1 MVMYASGHTKTLNL
15 ESPHNIN
22 TQGWYWFHLILAQN
36 PTIHKNICET
46 RVLCLS
52 FSLDMGKVSKKS
64 ATKVEAAPVVA
75 APTKSAKK
83 GGKRDAEDAI
93 EKLVSAKK
101 QKSNDGVAQAVTKLK
116 AESKTPKKKKEET
129 SSSEEDSSDS
139 EEEPKAKAVIKKG
152 VSAAKPPAPVESSSE
167 EDDSSS
173 DEEPPKKQPVSAKNG
188 SVAAVAKKS
197 KPASSSDSSDD
208 DSSEDEEPPK
218 KLPVAVKNG
227 SVPTP
232 ATKAKPASISDSSE
246 DDSDDDSDEDEDPKS
261 KAPAPAPAPK
271 KVVASAKKDESSDS
285 SDEESDDS
293 SDEDAKKLPAAKIV
307 PAAAPKKKVESSDSS
322 DEETDDSSDDDEAEK
337 KMDIDSGAK
346 SAKKESGSDEE
357 DSDDDDDDESEED
370 DDSKTPK
377 KIVKDVKMAD
387 ADLKSGKKAPQTP
400 STPQAATGSKTLFMG
415 NLPFQIEQSDVEHFF
430 KDVGEIADVRF
441 ASDTDG
447 RFKGYGHVE
456 FATAEEAIK
465 ALELNGHM
473 LGSRPVK
480 LDLARERGAYTPG
493 NESNSFQKGP
503 RGQSQTIF
511 VRGFDTSASEDEIRS
526 SLEDHFGS
534 CGEITR
540 ISIPSDYNTGS
551 IKGMAYMDF
560 KDADSMNKALELSG
574 SELGEYSLQVEEA
587 KPRGDFGSGGG
598 RGGGRSGGRGGGGR
612 FGGRDSGGRFG
623 GRDSGGRF
631 GGSGGGRFGGRDSGG
646 RFGGRGG
653 GRGGGGRG
661 RGTPFKPSMATAGT
675 GKKTTFDD

>member
-1 MVMYASGHTKTLNL
+1 
-15 ESPHNIN
+15 
-22 TQGWYWFHLILAQN
+22 
-36 PTIHKNICET
+36 
-46 RVLCLS
+46 
-52 FSLDMGKVSKKS
+52 MGKVSKKS
-64 ATKVEAAPVVA
+64 ASKVESASVVA

-83 GGKRDAEDAI
+83 GGKREAEDAI

-116 AESKTPKKKKEET
+116 AEAKTPKKKKVET

-167 EDDSSS
+167 EEDSSS
-173 DEEPPKKQPVSAKNG
+173 DEEPPKKQPVAAKNG
-188 SVAAVAKKS
+188 PVAAPVKKS
-197 KPASSSDSSDD
+197 KPDSSSDSSDD

-218 KLPVAVKNG
+218 KLPVAAKNG
-227 SVPTP
+227 SVPAP
-232 ATKAKPASISDSSE
+232 AKKAKPASSSDSSE

-261 KAPAPAPAPK
+261 KAPAPAPK

-293 SDEDAKKLPAAKIV
+293 SDEDDKKLPAAKIV

-322 DEETDDSSDDDEAEK
+322 DEETDDSSDDDEPKK
-337 KMDIDSGAK
+337 KMDIDSSAK
-346 SAKKESGSDEE
+346 SAKKESSSDEE
-357 DSDDDDDDESEED
+357 DSDDDDESEEED
-370 DDSKTPK
+370 ASKTPK

-400 STPQAATGSKTLFMG
+400 ATPQAATGSKTLFMG

-430 KDVGEIADVRF
+430 KDVGEVADVRF

-447 RFKGYGHVE
+447 RFKGFGHVE
-456 FATAEEAIK
+456 FATAQEASK
-465 ALELNGHM
+465 ALELNGQM

-511 VRGFDTSASEDEIRS
+511 VRGFDTSAGEDQIRS

-540 ISIPSDYNTGS
+540 ISIPTDYNTGA

-560 KDADSMNKALELSG
+560 KDTDSVNKALELSG

-587 KPRGDFGSGGG
+587 KPKGDFGSGGG
-598 RGGGRSGGRGGGGR
+598 RGGGRSGGRS
-612 FGGRDSGGRFG
+612 SGGRFG
-623 GRDSGGRF
+623 SRDSGGRF

-653 GRGGGGRG
+653 GGRGGGRG

>member
-1 MVMYASGHTKTLNL
+1 
-15 ESPHNIN
+15 
-22 TQGWYWFHLILAQN
+22 
-36 PTIHKNICET
+36 
-46 RVLCLS
+46 
-52 FSLDMGKVSKKS
+52 MGKVSKKS
-64 ATKVEAAPVVA
+64 ASKVESASVVA

-83 GGKRDAEDAI
+83 GGKREAEDAI

-116 AESKTPKKKKEET
+116 AEAKTPKKKKVET

-167 EDDSSS
+167 EEDSSS
-173 DEEPPKKQPVSAKNG
+173 DEEPPKKQPVAAKNG
-188 SVAAVAKKS
+188 PVAAPVKKS
-197 KPASSSDSSDD
+197 KPDSSSDSSDD

-218 KLPVAVKNG
+218 KLPVAAKNG
-227 SVPTP
+227 SVP
-232 ATKAKPASISDSSE
+232 
-246 DDSDDDSDEDEDPKS
+246 
-261 KAPAPAPAPK
+261 APAKKLSLLAVPIPLKMIQMTTLMKMRILNPRHQHQHPK
-271 KVVASAKKDESSDS
+271 
-285 SDEESDDS
+285 S
-293 SDEDAKKLPAAKIV
+293 SDEDDKKLPAAKIV

-322 DEETDDSSDDDEAEK
+322 DEETDDSSDDDEPKK
-337 KMDIDSGAK
+337 KMDIDN
-346 SAKKESGSDEE
+346 
-357 DSDDDDDDESEED
+357 
-370 DDSKTPK
+370 TQ

-400 STPQAATGSKTLFMG
+400 ATPQAATGSKTLFMG

-430 KDVGEIADVRF
+430 KDVGEVADVRF

-447 RFKGYGHVE
+447 RFKGFGHVE
-456 FATAEEAIK
+456 FATAQEASK
-465 ALELNGHM
+465 ALELNGQM

-511 VRGFDTSASEDEIRS
+511 VRGFDTSAGEDQIRS

-540 ISIPSDYNTGS
+540 ISIPTDYNTGA

-560 KDADSMNKALELSG
+560 KDTDSVNKALELSG

-587 KPRGDFGSGGG
+587 KPKGDFGSGGG
-598 RGGGRSGGRGGGGR
+598 RGGGRSGGRS
-612 FGGRDSGGRFG
+612 SGGRFG
-623 GRDSGGRF
+623 SRDSGGRF

-653 GRGGGGRG
+653 GGRGGGRG